1 MITALIFDCFGVL
14 CSDGL
19 MPFLQRHFG
28 RDPARL
34 REAMDMCKRV
44 DAGLSDYD
52 EYVRAIAAMAGVTER
67 AARQEIEAN
76 VPDEQLFA
84 YIKQTLKPRFKLG
97 LLSNAG
103 RNWLHDIFTPDQLAL
118 FDATQ
123 LSYEAGA
130 VKPDPRAYELMAAR
144 LGVEPQECVFIDD
157 LERYTTGARETGMRA
172 IRYTGFRAMKH
183 QLEMILKEQAH
194 GA

>member
-19 MPFLQRHFG
+19 MPFLHRHFDH
-28 RDPARL
+28 DPAQL
-34 REAMDMCKRV
+34 QEAMDMCKRV

-67 AARQEIEAN
+67 TARQEIEAN

-84 YIKQTLKPRFKLG
+84 YIKQTLKPHYKLG

-103 RNWLHDIFTPDQLAL
+103 RNWLHDIFMPHQLAL

-123 LSYEAGA
+123 LSYAAGA
-130 VKPDPRAYELMAAR
+130 VKPDPRAYTLIAAQ
-144 LGVEPQECVFIDD
+144 LGAEPAECVFIDD
-157 LERYTTGARETGMRA
+157 LERYTTGARKTGMCA
-172 IRYTGFRAMKH
+172 IRYTGFEAMRH
-183 QLEMILKEQAH
+183 QLEIILKEQAH